1 MQLAWRRNIMTG
13 LSLDNR
19 RPMMGA
25 SALPLVDGGVIEGNR
40 NTSGGAII
48 VPDLNVTINIIVK

>member
-1 MQLAWRRNIMTG
+1 MAG
-13 LSLDNR
+13 LSLGNR

-48 VPDLNVTINIIVK
+48 VPDLNVTINVILK